1 MENTAKIKDM
11 VLEWIEVN
19 KHLKEMRK
27 SSKVINEKKKQL
39 ENNIIGLMSD
49 YNIDKLSLSS
59 GGTLKK
65 NISKKKKNM
74 SKEDIKTHIY
84 EMLNNDELSSKLIE
98 KLAEPKEIV
107 EKEYLSYK

>member
-1 MENTAKIKDM
+1 MESTAKIKDM

-19 KHLKEMRK
+19 NQLKEIRK
-27 SSKVINEKKKQL
+27 TAKLTNEKKKTL

-65 NISKKKKNM
+65 NISKKKKNL
-74 SKEDIKTHIY
+74 SKDDIKTYIY
-84 EMLNNDELSSKLIE
+84 EMLDNDELSSKLIE